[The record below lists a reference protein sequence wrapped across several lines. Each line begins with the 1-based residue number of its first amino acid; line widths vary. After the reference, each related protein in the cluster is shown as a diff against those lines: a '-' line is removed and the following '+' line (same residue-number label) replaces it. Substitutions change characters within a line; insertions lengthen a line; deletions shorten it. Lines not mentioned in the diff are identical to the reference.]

1 MKKILTIIW
10 KDTLLRFVNP
20 WEWAF
25 FIGLP
30 LIFTFLVSGG
40 APSGEADFRL
50 RLVVVDQA
58 GSALSQQ
65 IITALEQSNA
75 LRPELLSLEQAEEQL
90 EGRQAEVVLIIP
102 AGLDIQAVKD
112 GNAAVELRQ
121 QPNSLNASVAAR
133 AVQSALRRVSGSIS
147 AANQALAEAE
157 ARGTFESESD
167 RLAYFEQSLSLAQ
180 QVQAQA
186 PERVTVAEGSTPDEV
201 TYDPRANSSAGQLIT
216 WVFIPLF
223 GISAMFAYERERGTL
238 RRILITPTSRTL
250 YLFGTIAGQ
259 VMLALAQMTLLILFG
274 TLVLKVQW
282 GREPLALFLVM
293 TTAALAAAAI
303 GTAMGT
309 FIKSEG
315 QANGLSIMAGMVMA
329 LMGGCWYPLELFPQ
343 AVQTAV
349 KVLPTTWAMQG
360 LMDLLLRGG
369 GLLEILPEAGVLLG
383 FAALFL
389 GIGVSRFRYE

>member
-1 MKKILTIIW
+1 
-10 KDTLLRFVNP
+10 V
-20 WEWAF
+20 
-25 FIGLP
+25 
-30 LIFTFLVSGG
+30 
-40 APSGEADFRL
+40 
-50 RLVVVDQA
+50 
-58 GSALSQQ
+58 
-65 IITALEQSNA
+65 
-75 LRPELLSLEQAEEQL
+75 RPELLSLEQAEQQF

-102 AGLDIQAVKD
+102 AGLDTQAVKS
-112 GNAAVELRQ
+112 GNAAVELKQ

-133 AVQSALRRVSGSIS
+133 AVQSALRRVSGTIN

-157 ARGTFESESD
+157 AVGTFESEAD
-167 RLAYFEQSLSLAQ
+167 RLAYFDQSLSLAQ
-180 QVQAQA
+180 DVQAQA
-186 PERVTVAEGSTPDEV
+186 PQRVTVEQGSTPDEV
-201 TYDPRANSSAGQLIT
+201 AYDPRANSSAGQLIT

-238 RRILITPTSRTL
+238 RRILITPTSRAL

-274 TLVLKVQW
+274 SLVLKVQW

-369 GLLEILPEAGVLLG
+369 GLVDILPEAGVLLG

-389 GIGVSRFRYE
+389 GIGVRRFRYE